1 MTNIEIVN
9 VLQRFSGVIALG
21 LITIQIYLGANRKN
35 IKFHKLNGIFAY
47 TFVLIHPITYLLF
60 RYFAIGKIDP
70 LYVFVDVCVLCQN
83 TYEHYLNLGRIAFY
97 LVTTAVIAVK
107 FRDFSNW
114 LKINWRKL
122 HILNYL
128 AFYFVSFHSI
138 LIGTDS
144 KKPLFLIYFVLL
156 QIVVLGSIIKKL
168 KTSNPIGEIKKI
180 LGL

>member
-1 MTNIEIVN
+1 MTNIEIIN
-9 VLQRFSGVIALG
+9 ILQRFSGIIALG
-21 LITIQIYLGANRKN
+21 LLTAQIYMGANRKN
-35 IKFHKLNGIFAY
+35 IKIHMLNGILTYA
-47 TFVLIHPITYLLF
+47 FVFIHPITYLLF

-83 TYEHYLNLGRIAFY
+83 IYEHYLNLGRIAFY
-97 LVTTAVIAVK
+97 LITTAVIAAK
-107 FRDFSNW
+107 FRGVSNW
-114 LKINWRKL
+114 LKTNWRKL

-128 AFYFVSFHSI
+128 AFYVVSVHSI

-144 KKPLFLIYFVLL
+144 RKPLFLIYFIIL
-156 QIVVLGSIIKKL
+156 QIVVFSSIVKKL